1 MPESLIL
8 DAVIIGGGAAG
19 LWTLDRLVARG
30 YQVVLLEAFELGSG
44 QTIASQGIIHGGLK
58 YTLSGMLTPSAK
70 AIREMPVIWREC
82 LAGKREPKLT
92 RTTVR
97 SPHCYLWR
105 TESVAS
111 RLGMIGA
118 RVGLRVAPQAI
129 AKDDRPAALMNCP
142 GTVAKIDE
150 QVIDPASFVAELAQ
164 RHADRIVKI
173 AFPEGVQIIPETWGY
188 EITVQRN
195 HHGLTIQSD
204 RLILTAGQGNETIR
218 QQLGLEPTIMQRR
231 PLHMVMVRGRE
242 LPPLF
247 GHCVDGAKTRVTI
260 SSATTSDGSNVWQ
273 VGGQIA
279 EDGVSMSSDELIQHA
294 RRELDDSLAGFDLG
308 DVEWATYR
316 VDRAEHAASGKRPDD
331 VALIQEGP

>member
-1 MPESLIL
+1 MPSALIL

-44 QTIASQGIIHGGLK
+44 QTIASQGILHGGLK

-82 LAGKREPKLT
+82 LEGKREPKLT
-92 RTTVR
+92 RTMVR

-129 AKDDRPAALMNCP
+129 AKDDRPVALMNCP

-150 QVIDPASFVAELAQ
+150 QVIEHVLA
-164 RHADRIVKI
+164 
-173 AFPEGVQIIPETWGY
+173 
-188 EITVQRN
+188 
-195 HHGLTIQSD
+195 IQSVLLCM
-204 RLILTAGQGNETIR
+204 RSEG
-218 QQLGLEPTIMQRR
+218 
-231 PLHMVMVRGRE
+231 
-242 LPPLF
+242 
-247 GHCVDGAKTRVTI
+247 C
-260 SSATTSDGSNVWQ
+260 
-273 VGGQIA
+273 
-279 EDGVSMSSDELIQHA
+279 
-294 RRELDDSLAGFDLG
+294 
-308 DVEWATYR
+308 
-316 VDRAEHAASGKRPDD
+316 KR
-331 VALIQEGP
+331 